1 MEVSEIVAIILTLA
15 KYLVIGGTILLSV
28 FILIA
33 LLKPLPK
40 HTSKQDE
47 IHESRLVLKCVW
59 AKV

>member
-15 KYLVIGGTILLSV
+15 KYLVIVVTILLSV

-47 IHESRLVLKCVW
+47 IQEE
-59 AKV
+59 

>member
-1 MEVSEIVAIILTLA
+1 MEVSEIIAIILTLA
-15 KYLVIGGTILLSV
+15 KYVVIGATILLTA

-47 IHESRLVLKCVW
+47 IQEE
-59 AKV
+59 